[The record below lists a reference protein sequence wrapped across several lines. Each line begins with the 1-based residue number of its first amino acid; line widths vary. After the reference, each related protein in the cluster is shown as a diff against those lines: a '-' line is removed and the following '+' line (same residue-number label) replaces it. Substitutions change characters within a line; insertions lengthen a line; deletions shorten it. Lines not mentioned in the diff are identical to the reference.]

1 MKVTGIRSLQI
12 EGSSFIVK
20 VETDAGIHG
29 LGESGIRFWG
39 PSIAK
44 AVEHLSE
51 LVVGQDPFSTE
62 RLWQHMFR
70 GSFFPAD
77 GVYSC
82 AISAIDIALWDIKGK
97 ALGMPVYKL
106 LGGPVRDKVVCYPH
120 CQGPNIDALGREL
133 HEQGGRGMEVRAVGP
148 ARNIRQVRGAG
159 RRRPWS
165 RSSRCGWRWSRWGRV
180 REAVGPDIQI
190 CFDVHTRL
198 DTAHVTAMCKDL
210 EPFKPFFIE
219 DPLRAENASSYRTL
233 ARHVRLPIA
242 AGEQWSSKWGF
253 REVIEEELIS
263 YARIDLCNV
272 GGLTEALKITHWCET
287 HYIDIAPHNPLGP
300 VSAAACVALCMASTN
315 VGVCEMPKQPGTFD
329 TDLFPVQIDWMDGYA
344 FAPDRPGLGVEIDE
358 AVAESQGRQQLR
370 MAALFSGETTALSL
384 TGRHQFPES
393 PHAILAPSE
402 CRGERDRW
410 RQTPLRL
417 FRRQAR
423 QVSAASLGEACSWL
437 PPR

>member
-1 MKVTGIRSLQI
+1 MKVTGIRTLRI
-12 EGSSFIVK
+12 KGGSFIVK

-39 PSIAK
+39 ASIER
-44 AVEHLSE
+44 AVEGLSE
-51 LVVGQDPFSTE
+51 LVVGQDPFGTE
-62 RLWQHMFR
+62 RLWQRMFR

-97 ALGMPVYKL
+97 ALGMPVHKL

-120 CQGPNIDALGREL
+120 CQGPTTEALVENCVSKV
-133 HEQGGRGMEVRAVGP
+133 ED
-148 ARNIRQVRGAG
+148 
-159 RRRPWS
+159 
-165 RSSRCGWRWSRWGRV
+165 GWKFVRWGQPETSGRFEARGEARLEPVESMRLAVEQMGQV
-180 REAVGPDIQI
+180 REAVGPDVQI

-198 DTAHVTAMCKDL
+198 DTAHVIAMCKDL

-219 DPLRAENASSYRTL
+219 DPLRSENPGSYRTL
-233 ARHVRLPIA
+233 ARQVRLPIA
-242 AGEQWSSKWGF
+242 AGEQWSSKWRF
-253 REVIEEELIS
+253 REVIEEELVS

-329 TDLFPVQIDWMDGYA
+329 TDLFPTQVEWLDGYS
-344 FAPDRPGLGVEIDE
+344 FSNDRPGLGVEIDE
-358 AVAESQGRQQLR
+358 AVAESRADSGHGWPPTLR
-370 MAALFSGETTALSL
+370 RNDGAFTN
-384 TGRHQFPES
+384 
-393 PHAILAPSE
+393 
-402 CRGERDRW
+402 W
-410 RQTPLRL
+410 
-417 FRRQAR
+417 
-423 QVSAASLGEACSWL
+423 
-437 PPR
+437 